1 MEPHLF
7 DEAVDTQLSR
17 LSADAEAA
25 DAEAKAAPSATTDLT
40 LYKRIEDVKRR
51 QRSQAVQARAARGPP
66 ARSAAPVSEECRGSV
81 GRGAG

>member
-25 DAEAKAAPSATTDLT
+25 EAEAKAAPGGTTDLT

-51 QRSQAVQARAARGPP
+51 QRAQAVQARGARGLR
-66 ARSAAPVSEECRGSV
+66 AQRSG
-81 GRGAG
+81 GMLWNGGLGACG

>member
-25 DAEAKAAPSATTDLT
+25 EAEAKAAPSATTDLT

-51 QRSQAVQARAARGPP
+51 QRSQAVQARAR
-66 ARSAAPVSEECRGSV
+66 RGSR
-81 GRGAG
+81 GRGAALSAERGGSVDRRGG

>member
-51 QRSQAVQARAARGPP
+51 QRSQAVQARARRALRELRAAATRNVVEVWTVARG
-66 ARSAAPVSEECRGSV
+66 
-81 GRGAG
+81 